1 MTEFVALLN
10 QYPWLFITISCIFA
24 AILGSFLNVV
34 IHRLPVMMKRQWQQ
48 ECNEYLAQYHPA
60 IFKQHS
66 QDLARSIDKYP
77 PRYNLAVPPSSCPS
91 CHTDI
96 KPYHNIPVL
105 SWLMLKGRCVQCK
118 TPISTRY
125 PLIEATSA
133 VLIGTLAW
141 HFGPTNLFIF
151 ASIFTLSLIV
161 LTCIDLDEMLLPDQ
175 ITLPLLWLGIIVNIN
190 MGFVSLS
197 SSIIGAIV
205 GYLSLWFVF
214 WGFKLLTN
222 KEGMGYGDFKL
233 LAVLG
238 AWIGWQMLP
247 IILILS
253 SVIGATIG
261 IIMILIKRKKYH
273 QAIPFGPYL
282 AIAGWIAMI
291 WGEPILN
298 GYLSYLSR

>member
-1 MTEFVALLN
+1 MTEFLALLN
-10 QYPWLFITISCIFA
+10 QYPWLFITISCVFA

-48 ECNEYLAQYHPA
+48 ECNEYLTEYHPD
-60 IFKQHS
+60 IVKQHS
-66 QDLARSIDKYP
+66 QDLARSIDNYP
-77 PRYNLAVPPSSCPS
+77 PRYNLAVPASSCPN
-91 CHTDI
+91 CHTSI

-105 SWLMLKGRCVQCK
+105 SWLILKGRCAQCK
-118 TPISTRY
+118 ISISTRY
-125 PLIEATSA
+125 PLIEATS
-133 VLIGTLAW
+133 VILIGTLAW

-151 ASIFTLSLIV
+151 ASILTLSLIV
-161 LTCIDLDEMLLPDQ
+161 LTFIDVDEMLLPDQ

-190 MGFVSLS
+190 MGFVSLT
-197 SSIIGAIV
+197 SSIIGAIA

-253 SVIGATIG
+253 SVIGATVG
-261 IIMILIKRKKYH
+261 IMMILTKQKKYH

-298 GYLSYLSR
+298 GYLSYLSL